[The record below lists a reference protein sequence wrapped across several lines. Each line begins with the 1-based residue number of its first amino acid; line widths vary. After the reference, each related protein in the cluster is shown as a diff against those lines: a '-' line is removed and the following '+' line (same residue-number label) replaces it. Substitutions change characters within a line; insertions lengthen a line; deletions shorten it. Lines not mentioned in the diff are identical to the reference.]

1 MLFDEL
7 GVLLIELAAL
17 LEFPTLLAVAGDLKY
32 LLVIENVLI
41 DALPTLYLH

>member
-17 LEFPTLLAVAGDLKY
+17 LEFPMLLAVAGDLKY